1 MESQARAPKAEP
13 RREALV
19 LAAYR
24 LLAERGFEGLRTRDI
39 AGAVKINVATL
50 HYYFP
55 TKEALVRAVVGH
67 AFSRFRTTLVP
78 SGRTTTLLKAHFD
91 GLRRLGREEP
101 ELFAVMGELALR
113 AARDETMA
121 AIVRETDQ
129 QWHATIRGLIRRA
142 QEDGSIDRDLDPNDA
157 AALIV
162 ATLKG
167 VYLLPV
173 EASRQERLGQA
184 LRQLERWLGLTKRT

>member
-67 AFSRFRTTLVP
+67 AFSRFRATLVP
-78 SGRTTTLLKAHFD
+78 SGRTTTLLKAHF
-91 GLRRLGREEP
+91 GGPRRLGRAGPEP
-101 ELFAVMGELALR
+101 FAVVGGLARR
-113 AARDETMA
+113 AARREAVAGVGWGA
-121 AIVRETDQ
+121 A
-129 QWHATIRGLIRRA
+129 
-142 QEDGSIDRDLDPNDA
+142 P
-157 AALIV
+157 
-162 ATLKG
+162 
-167 VYLLPV
+167 P
-173 EASRQERLGQA
+173 
-184 LRQLERWLGLTKRT
+184 

>member
-91 GLRRLGREEP
+91 GLRRPRRDQP
-101 ELFAVMGELALR
+101 QLFAVMGELPLR
-113 AARDETMA
+113 APP
-121 AIVRETDQ
+121 DQ
-129 QWHATIRGLIRRA
+129 TT
-142 QEDGSIDRDLDPNDA
+142 PP
-157 AALIV
+157 
-162 ATLKG
+162 TLR
-167 VYLLPV
+167 PPHP
-173 EASRQERLGQA
+173 QPHP
-184 LRQLERWLGLTKRT
+184 